1 MVRRKSGSPMRGMA
15 SARDDT
21 RPEAGRVRESAGDFA
36 PMAIHARPR
45 DQRSD
50 VAGDAVDQTLSFF
63 VSLNDAL
70 RPLRDAVEIQRAA
83 ARLLGD
89 RLRSDWACCCE
100 FEPGLD
106 HATVQVDHTRGDAS
120 SLVGRHPLGEYFVSL
135 DRLQSGQT
143 LTFEDLQSSP
153 LTTPAGRQ
161 RYAAV
166 GLRGCAAVPILRGG
180 RLVATLCVAFREPHT
195 FTRHETALMQ
205 EMAEQTWGAIE
216 RARSEAALATEL
228 ADTRLLQALSAE
240 LVAEEDRSALHEKI
254 VDAALSIM
262 RADFATFQ
270 IFDPE
275 RPPNG
280 ELQLIAVRGLS
291 ADAARRWE
299 WIGPDARTPCGEALR
314 TGARVIIPDLEQAA
328 FMAGSDDQACLL
340 DAGVRA
346 GQTTRLV
353 SRAGKTVGMIST
365 YWRSRHVPAE
375 RDLRLL
381 DLLARQ
387 AADLTERSQSAEVL
401 RRSEQQLKEADA
413 HKEEFLATL
422 AHELRNPLAPIRNAV
437 TFLNLAAPRDPDMQ
451 WARDIILEQTMQ
463 LTRLVDDL
471 LDVSRINLGRLEL
484 HKQRVDALKVLTSA
498 IETSQSLIQD
508 GGRRLTVSMPPD
520 PVIVDADPT
529 RLAQVFSNLL
539 NNAAKFSN
547 AGANIAVSVD
557 ARADEVRV
565 RVRDDGAGIDAPD
578 LPRVFDLFSQF
589 HTSFERDRGGLGIGL
604 ALVKRLVE
612 MHGGRVTAASDGLQR
627 GSEFTV
633 HLPRAVSP
641 TESLPANGHV
651 SREPTAPLRVL
662 VVDDHESGA
671 TSMARLLRYL
681 GYETR
686 QASDGLEGLNMAAEF
701 HPDAALL
708 DIGMPRV
715 NGYELARRIRA
726 ETWGKD
732 MLLIAVTGWGQPG
745 DKRRCAE
752 AGFDHHLT
760 KPVDVTEVTGLLAVK
775 APALNAVLG

>member
-1 MVRRKSGSPMRGMA
+1 
-15 SARDDT
+15 
-21 RPEAGRVRESAGDFA
+21 
-36 PMAIHARPR
+36 
-45 DQRSD
+45 
-50 VAGDAVDQTLSFF
+50 LSFL

-89 RLRSDWACCCE
+89 RLRADWAYCCE
-100 FEPGLD
+100 FEPGLEN
-106 HATVQVDHTRGDAS
+106 ATVQVDHTRGDAP
-120 SLVGRHPLGEYFVSL
+120 SLAGRHPLGEYFVGL
-135 DRLQSGQT
+135 AQLQSGQT
-143 LTFEDLQSSP
+143 VTYDDLQSSP

-161 RYAAV
+161 QYAAI
-166 GLRGCAAVPILRGG
+166 GLRACAAVPILRGG
-180 RLVATLCVAFREPHT
+180 RLIASLCVAFREPHT

-216 RARSEAALATEL
+216 RARSEAALAAEL

-254 VDAALSIM
+254 VDAAQSIM
-262 RADFATFQ
+262 RADFASFQ

-280 ELQLIAVRGLS
+280 GLRLIAVRGFS

-299 WIGPDARTPCGEALR
+299 WVGPDARTPCGEALR
-314 TGARVIIPDLEQAA
+314 TGARVIVPDMEQSA

-346 GQTTRLV
+346 GQTTLLV

-365 YWRSRHVPAE
+365 YWRNNHVPSE

-401 RRSEQQLKEADA
+401 RRSEHQLKEADA

-437 TFLNLAAPRDPDMQ
+437 TFLNLATPRDPETQ
-451 WARDIILEQTMQ
+451 WARDMILQQTIQ

-484 HKQRVDALKVLTSA
+484 HKHHVDALKVLTSA

-508 GGRRLTVSMPPD
+508 GGHQLTVTMPPD
-520 PVIVDADPT
+520 PVMVDADPT
-529 RLAQVFSNLL
+529 RLAQIFSNLL
-539 NNAAKFSN
+539 NNAAKFSQP
-547 AGANIAVSVD
+547 GGDIAVSVES
-557 ARADEVRV
+557 RANEVRV
-565 RVRDDGAGIDAPD
+565 RVRDDGVGIDALD

-589 HTSFERDRGGLGIGL
+589 HTSFERDRGGLGVGL

-641 TESLPANGHV
+641 AELPPANGDAP
-651 SREPTAPLRVL
+651 RETPAPLRVL

-671 TSMARLLRYL
+671 TSMARLLRHL

-686 QASDGLEGLNMAAEF
+686 QATDGLEGLNTAAEF

-726 ETWGKD
+726 ETWGRD
-732 MLLIAVTGWGQPG
+732 MLLIAVTGWGQPD
-745 DKRRCAE
+745 DKRLCAE

-760 KPVDVTEVTGLLAVK
+760 KPVDVTDVTRLLDSVGVATG
-775 APALNAVLG
+775 AG

>member
-1 MVRRKSGSPMRGMA
+1 V
-15 SARDDT
+15 
-21 RPEAGRVRESAGDFA
+21 
-36 PMAIHARPR
+36 
-45 DQRSD
+45 
-50 VAGDAVDQTLSFF
+50 GDAVDQTLSFL

-89 RLRSDWACCCE
+89 RLRADWAYWCE
-100 FEPGLD
+100 FEPGFEY
-106 HATVQVDHTRGDAS
+106 ATIHVDHTRGDAPS
-120 SLVGRHPLGEYFVSL
+120 MVGRHLLGEYSVGMAQ
-135 DRLQSGQT
+135 LQSGQT
-143 LTFEDLQSSP
+143 VSFEDLQSSRR
-153 LTTPAGRQ
+153 TSAKGRKQYAGI
-161 RYAAV
+161 
-166 GLRGCAAVPILRGG
+166 GLRGCAAVPILRNGT
-180 RLVATLCVAFREPHT
+180 LVADLSVAFRESHV
-195 FTRHETALMQ
+195 FTRHEIVLMQ
-205 EMAEQTWGAIE
+205 EMAERTWGAVE
-216 RARSEAALATEL
+216 RARSEEALAAEL
-228 ADTRLLQALSAE
+228 ADTRLLQELSAE
-240 LVAEEDRSALHEKI
+240 LVAEEDASALHEKI

-262 RADFATFQ
+262 RADFASFQ

-280 ELQLIAVRGLS
+280 ELRLIAVRGFS
-291 ADAARRWE
+291 PDAARRWE
-299 WIGPDARTPCGEALR
+299 WIGRDARTPCGEALR
-314 TGARVIIPDLEQAA
+314 TGARVIIPDMDQAA
-328 FMAGSDDQACLL
+328 FMAGSDDQAALL
-340 DAGVRA
+340 NAGARS

-365 YWRSRHVPAE
+365 YWRDKHAPSE

-401 RRSEQQLKEADA
+401 RRSEHQLKEADV

-437 TFLNLAAPRDPDMQ
+437 TFLNLAAPRDPETQ
-451 WARDIILEQTMQ
+451 WARDMILQQTIQ

-484 HKQRVDALKVLTSA
+484 HKQRVDVLKLLTSA
-498 IETSQSLIQD
+498 VETSQSLIQD
-508 GGRRLTVSMPPD
+508 GGHQLLVTMPPE
-520 PVIVDADPT
+520 PVMVDGDPT
-529 RLAQVFSNLL
+529 RLAQVFSNLV

-547 AGANIAVSVD
+547 AGADISVSVEP
-557 ARADEVRV
+557 RVNEVRV
-565 RVRDDGAGIDAPD
+565 RVRDAGVGIDPPD
-578 LPRVFDLFSQF
+578 LPRVFDLFTQF

-612 MHGGRVTAASDGLQR
+612 MHGGRVTAASDGLGR

-633 HLPRAVSP
+633 HLPRAVVSAESP
-641 TESLPANGHV
+641 PTNGDV
-651 SREPTAPLRVL
+651 PRETPAPLRVL

-671 TSMARLLRYL
+671 TSMARLLRHL

-686 QASDGLEGLNMAAEF
+686 QASDGLEGLNLAAEF
-701 HPDAALL
+701 RPDAALL

-726 ETWGKD
+726 EPWGRD
-732 MLLIAVTGWGQPG
+732 MLLIAITGWGQPA
-745 DKRRCAE
+745 DKRRCTE

-760 KPVDVTEVTGLLAVK
+760 KPVDVAEVTRLLASI
-775 APALNAVLG
+775 AVATGAG

>member
-1 MVRRKSGSPMRGMA
+1 MRDASPA
-15 SARDDT
+15 LDDT
-21 RPEAGRVRESAGDFA
+21 RSETGRLRESVGELGPTAV
-36 PMAIHARPR
+36 HARPR
-45 DQRSD
+45 DQRPEE
-50 VAGDAVDQTLSFF
+50 VGDAVAQTLSFL

-83 ARLLGD
+83 ARILGD
-89 RLRSDWACCCE
+89 RLRADWAYCCE
-100 FEPGLD
+100 FDPNFEY
-106 HATVQVDHTRGDAS
+106 ATIQVDHTRGDAPS
-120 SLVGRHPLGEYFVSL
+120 MAGRHPLTEYFAGL
-135 DRLQSGQT
+135 AQLQSGQT
-143 LTFEDLQSSP
+143 VTFEDLQTSTR
-153 LTTPAGRQ
+153 TTEKGRQ
-161 RYAAV
+161 QYAGI
-166 GLRGCAAVPILRGG
+166 GLRGCAAVPILRDG
-180 RLVATLCVAFREPHT
+180 RLVADLCVAFRAPHA
-195 FTRHETALMQ
+195 FTRHEIGLMQ

-216 RARSEAALATEL
+216 RARSDAALAAEL

-240 LVAEEDRSALHEKI
+240 LVAEEDASALHEKI
-254 VDAALSIM
+254 VDAALSIV
-262 RADFATFQ
+262 RADFASFQ
-270 IFDPE
+270 IFDAD

-280 ELQLIAVRGLS
+280 ELQLIALRGFS

-299 WIGPDARTPCGEALR
+299 WIGVDARTPCGEALR
-314 TGARVIIPDLEQAA
+314 TGARVIIPDIEQAA

-340 DAGVRA
+340 NAGARS

-365 YWRSRHVPAE
+365 YWRDKHTPSE

-401 RRSEQQLKEADA
+401 RRSEHQLKESDA
-413 HKEEFLATL
+413 RKEEFLATL

-437 TFLNLAAPRDPDMQ
+437 TFLNLTARDTETQ
-451 WARDIILEQTMQ
+451 WARDMILQQTIQ

-471 LDVSRINLGRLEL
+471 LDVSRINFGRLEL
-484 HKQRVDALKVLTSA
+484 HKQRVDALNVLRSA
-498 IETSQSLIQD
+498 IEASQPLIQD
-508 GGRRLTVSMPPD
+508 GGHRLTVTMPPD
-520 PVIVDADPT
+520 AVMVDADPT

-547 AGANIAVSVD
+547 AGGAIAVSVEFG
-557 ARADEVRV
+557 AHEVRV
-565 RVRDDGAGIDAPD
+565 RVRDEGVGIDALN

-612 MHGGRVTAASDGLQR
+612 LHGGDVTAASEGLER

-641 TESLPANGHV
+641 TESPPANV
-651 SREPTAPLRVL
+651 DALRRTPATLRVL

-671 TSMARLLRYL
+671 RSMARLLRHL

-686 QASDGLEGLNMAAEF
+686 QASDGQEGFNIAAEF

-708 DIGMPRV
+708 DIGMPRI

-726 ETWGKD
+726 ETWGRN

-745 DKRRCAE
+745 DKQRCSE

-760 KPVDVTEVTGLLAVK
+760 KPVDVTEITRLLSSV
-775 APALNAVLG
+775 PTSVG

>member
-1 MVRRKSGSPMRGMA
+1 MA
-15 SARDDT
+15 
-21 RPEAGRVRESAGDFA
+21 
-36 PMAIHARPR
+36 
-45 DQRSD
+45 
-50 VAGDAVDQTLSFF
+50 
-63 VSLNDAL
+63 
-70 RPLRDAVEIQRAA
+70 
-83 ARLLGD
+83 
-89 RLRSDWACCCE
+89 
-100 FEPGLD
+100 
-106 HATVQVDHTRGDAS
+106 
-120 SLVGRHPLGEYFVSL
+120 GRHPLGEYFVGL
-135 DRLQSGQT
+135 AQLQSGHT
-143 LTFEDLQSSP
+143 LTFEDLQSSS
-153 LTTPAGRQ
+153 LTTEAGRQ
-161 RYAAV
+161 QYAAIGV
-166 GLRGCAAVPILRGG
+166 RGCAAVPILRGG
-180 RLVATLCVAFREPHT
+180 RLIASLCVAFREPHA
-195 FTRHETALMQ
+195 FTRHETALMH

-216 RARSEAALATEL
+216 RARSEAALAAEL
-228 ADTRLLQALSAE
+228 ADTRLLQALSTE

-262 RADFATFQ
+262 RADFASFQ
-270 IFDPE
+270 IFDPD

-280 ELQLIAVRGLS
+280 ELQLIAVRGFS

-314 TGARVIIPDLEQAA
+314 TGRRVIIPDMEQAA

-340 DAGVRA
+340 DAGARA

-365 YWRSRHVPAE
+365 YWRTKHVPLE

-401 RRSEQQLKEADA
+401 RRSEHQLKEADA

-437 TFLNLAAPRDPDMQ
+437 TFLNLATPRDPETQ
-451 WARDIILEQTMQ
+451 WARDMILQQTIQ

-498 IETSQSLIQD
+498 IATSQSLIQD
-508 GGRRLTVSMPPD
+508 GGHHLTVTMPPD
-520 PVIVDADPT
+520 PVMVDADPT
-529 RLAQVFSNLL
+529 RLGQVFSNLL
-539 NNAAKFSN
+539 NNAAKFSH
-547 AGANIAVSVD
+547 AGANIAVSVES
-557 ARADEVRV
+557 RANEVFV
-565 RVRDDGAGIDAPD
+565 SVRDDGVGIDALD

-604 ALVKRLVE
+604 ALVKRLVD
-612 MHGGRVTAASDGLQR
+612 MHGGRVTAASDGLGR

-633 HLPRAVSP
+633 QLPRSVAFAESP
-641 TESLPANGHV
+641 PASGDAP
-651 SREPTAPLRVL
+651 RETPAPLRVL

-681 GYETR
+681 GYDVR
-686 QASDGLEGLNMAAEF
+686 QASDGLEGLNMAAGF

-708 DIGMPRV
+708 DIGMPRL

-726 ETWGKD
+726 ETWGRD
-732 MLLIAVTGWGQPG
+732 MLLIAVTGWGQP
-745 DKRRCAE
+745 DDTRRCAE

-760 KPVDVTEVTGLLAVK
+760 KPVDVAEVTSLLASV
-775 APALNAVLG
+775 AVATGGG